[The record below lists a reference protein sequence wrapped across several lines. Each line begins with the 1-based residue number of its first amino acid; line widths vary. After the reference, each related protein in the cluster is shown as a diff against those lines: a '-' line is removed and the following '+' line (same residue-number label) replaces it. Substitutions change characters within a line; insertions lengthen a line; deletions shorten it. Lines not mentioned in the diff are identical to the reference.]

1 MPSVDSG
8 LASGSPDPVRQA
20 QAYQDMLVSLVGTD
34 DPAAVQAETPAV
46 LRRLVAEA
54 GADLRTRPQPGEWSV
69 LECLAHL
76 VDGELVSAGRVR
88 WILAHDEPELPG
100 YDQDLWIDRLHG
112 SADDPEALLTLFETL
127 RRANLDLWARTPPE
141 RRARVGIHRERGRE
155 SYELVFN
162 LLAGHDRFHVAQARR
177 ALATVRAA
185 R

>member
-1 MPSVDSG
+1 
-8 LASGSPDPVRQA
+8 
-20 QAYQDMLVSLVGTD
+20 MLVGLVGTD
-34 DPAAVQAETPAV
+34 DPAAVQAETPTV
-46 LRRLVAEA
+46 LRSLVAEA

-88 WILAHDEPELPG
+88 WILAHDEPELPA

-112 SADDPEALLTLFETL
+112 PTDDPEALLTLFETV
-127 RRANLDLWARTPPE
+127 RWANLDLWARTPSE
-141 RRARVGIHRERGRE
+141 RRTRVGIHRERGRE

-162 LLAGHDRFHVAQARR
+162 LIAGHDRFHVAQAMR
-177 ALATVRAA
+177 ALATVRGV